1 MEHGILSGL
10 FELVKIFFHSMSV
23 AYFPKANCHCWGSCI
38 TRYAIGLFKIAVDI
52 TGFELGSCIALLQ
65 SRGRKEDN
73 EYNKELKKKTEKK
86 KEN

>member
-10 FELVKIFFHSMSV
+10 FELVKIFSIPCLLCIFQKQTV
-23 AYFPKANCHCWGSCI
+23 IVGGSCI

-86 KEN
+86 KEK